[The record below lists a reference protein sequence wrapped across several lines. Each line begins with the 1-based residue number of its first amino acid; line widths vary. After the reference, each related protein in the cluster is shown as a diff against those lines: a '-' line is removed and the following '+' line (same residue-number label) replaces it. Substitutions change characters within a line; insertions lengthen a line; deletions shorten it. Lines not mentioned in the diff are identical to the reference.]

1 MSKELDKLIEQ
12 MLLEKGFDYTQPDHA
27 TPDAIF
33 KVLAA
38 IEPPDDHLTDA
49 DLDILITEPEKI
61 DTDVER
67 KLIALKM
74 DPKVIDTDLKI
85 KAQAA
90 LDAKKAALPKEP
102 GSQTL
107 SDPQIHPQAAASG
120 KYAPEL
126 TTIVNRVLGSGGSIE
141 ERVKKISE
149 ISVNYFKASREPENA
164 PALLKG
170 DPSQSLTELM
180 LLDVL
185 NFIVKEMDSGSGA
198 YLFEYF
204 LALVCGGTVTGRGM
218 GAVDFTSSDTSNGSA
233 KYYSKGQ
240 GLSQALSVFPEGKTT
255 YVIAIKKQ
263 GAEQFGAK
271 TRGAA
276 DPNRII
282 ALELYFADVVKKD
295 EEFTINGEKAS
306 LIDAG
311 TDHPALNLNPVVNG
325 TGTILRLAQVY
336 TQTFRQMIDAA
347 IENTTS
353 QEMGKLRNAYF
364 LMKTLYDQLATARS
378 QSKIYVAEEDREKRL
393 QAGNATLLELDKS
406 KDSFTQLVGS
416 LEHRD
421 TYDPSADKITE
432 SQSLDEMII
441 RIAKEI
447 LK

>member
-1 MSKELDKLIEQ
+1 MSKELDKLIEHI
-12 MLLEKGFDYTQPDHA
+12 LLEKGFDYTQPDHA
-27 TPDAIF
+27 TPNAIF

-49 DLDILITEPEKI
+49 DLDILISEPERI
-61 DTDVER
+61 DTDVEQ
-67 KLIALKM
+67 KLISLVN
-74 DPKVIDTDLKI
+74 DPKVRDDNLRA
-85 KAQAA
+85 KANAA
-90 LDAKKAALPKEP
+90 VAAKKAALPKDP

-120 KYAPEL
+120 KYADEL
-126 TTIVNRVLGSGGSIE
+126 TTIVNRVLGSGGSLK
-141 ERVKKISE
+141 ERVKKISA
-149 ISVNYFKASREPENA
+149 ISVKYFTAADKPDQADD
-164 PALLKG
+164 LLKG
-170 DPSQSLTELM
+170 DPSQSLTEIM

-204 LALVCGGTVTGRGM
+204 LALVCGGTVIGKGM
-218 GAVDFTSSDTSNGSA
+218 GAVDFTTSDGSNGSA

-240 GLSQALSVFPEGKTT
+240 GLSQALSGFPEGKTT

-263 GAEQFGAK
+263 GAEQFGTK

-276 DPNRII
+276 DPDRII
-282 ALELYFADVVKKD
+282 ALELYFADVIKKG
-295 EEFTINGEKAS
+295 EKFTINGKNATFK
-306 LIDAG
+306 DPDG
-311 TDHPALNLNPVVNG
+311 DHPALNLNPVVKGGG
-325 TGTILRLAQVY
+325 TLLHIAQVY

-353 QEMGKLRNAYF
+353 QEMGKLRNAYS
-364 LMKTLYDQLATARS
+364 LMKTLYDQLAAARS

-393 QAGNATLLELDKS
+393 EAGNATLLELDKS

-421 TYDPSADKITE
+421 SYDPSADKITE
-432 SQSLDEMII
+432 GQSLDEII
-441 RIAKEI
+441 ARIAKEI